1 MEKNL
6 QIKRLSKEFLKMIQ
20 IINMFVQL
28 HVKKSITNMYNMIKM
43 NNYMFKYVQHVMIQ
57 LQIHLDHKEIY
68 SNVQVIVQVS
78 DQIYNS
84 I

>member
-1 MEKNL
+1 M
-6 QIKRLSKEFLKMIQ
+6 EFLKMIQ
-20 IINMFVQL
+20 IINMFVLL
-28 HVKKSITNMYNMIKM
+28 HVKKSITNMYNMIRM

-68 SNVQVIVQVS
+68 NNVQVIVQVS

>member
-6 QIKRLSKEFLKMIQ
+6 QIKRLSMEFLKMIQ
-20 IINMFVQL
+20 IINMFVLL
-28 HVKKSITNMYNMIKM
+28 HVKKSIINMYNMIRM

-57 LQIHLDHKEIY
+57 LQIHLDHKEMY
-68 SNVQVIVQVS
+68 NNVQVIVQVS